1 MADRK
6 DEVWKSP
13 ALAASYLQG
22 VRVAVPL
29 ATEQIET
36 MMRLVLAGEEPVTL
50 FLDLGCGDGI
60 LAAALLEQFPNS
72 KGVLLDFS
80 EPMIQSAKTKLKKY
94 EENLVFETVDYGET
108 GWIQAVDPAHPFDVV
123 VSGFSIHHQPDE
135 RKRQLY
141 AEIHD
146 LLRPGGLFVN
156 IEHVSSATKWIEQVW
171 DNYFIDSQY
180 AVSLK
185 EGSAKTR
192 DEVAAEF
199 YYRPDKNA
207 NILAPVE
214 LQCGWLRE
222 AGYVDVDCYFKV
234 FELAVFGGRRIP

>member
-6 DEVWKSP
+6 DEVWKAP
-13 ALAASYLQG
+13 ALAASYLHG
-22 VRVAVPL
+22 VRAAVPL
-29 ATEQIET
+29 ATEQIEA
-36 MMRLVLAGEEPVTL
+36 MMRLVVARKEPVAS

-60 LAAALLEQFPNS
+60 LAAALLEKYPDS

-80 EPMIQSAKTKLKKY
+80 EPMIRSAKTNLQQY
-94 EENLVFETVDYGET
+94 GENLVFEIVDYAESS
-108 GWIQAVDPAHPFDVV
+108 WIQAVASALPFDVV

-141 AEIHD
+141 SEIHD

-156 IEHVSSATKWIEQVW
+156 IEHVSSPTKWIERVW
-171 DNYFIDSQY
+171 DNCFIDSMY
-180 AVSLK
+180 ALTLK
-185 EGSAKTR
+185 EGCAETR
-192 DEVAAEF
+192 DEVAREF
-199 YYRPDKNA
+199 YYRPDKHA

-214 LQCGWLRE
+214 LQCDWLRE
-222 AGYVDVDCYFKV
+222 IGYVDVDCYFKV

>member
-1 MADRK
+1 MAHRK

-13 ALAASYLQG
+13 ALVASYLQG

-29 ATEQIET
+29 AAEQIET
-36 MMRLVLAGEEPVTL
+36 MTRLVIAREEPVTS

-60 LAAALLEQFPNS
+60 LAAALLEQFPDSN
-72 KGVLLDFS
+72 GVLLDFS
-80 EPMIQSAKTKLKKY
+80 EPMIRSAKAKLQKY
-94 EENLVFETVDYGET
+94 EKNLAFEIVDYGEI
-108 GWIQAVDPAHPFDVV
+108 GWIHSVASALPFDVV

-141 AEIHD
+141 AEIHG

-156 IEHVSSATKWIEQVW
+156 IEHVSSATKWIERVW
-171 DNYFIDSQY
+171 DNYFIDSQF
-180 AVSLK
+180 ALALK
-185 EGSAKTR
+185 ESSAQTR
-192 DEVAAEF
+192 DEIAAEF
-199 YYRPDKNA
+199 YYRPDKEA

-214 LQCGWLRE
+214 LQCEWLRE

-234 FELAVFGGRRIP
+234 FELAVFGGRRSL